1 MSCLGERLTAL
12 VDGELGD
19 EERER
24 AHAHLAGCARCR
36 EEADQLRRL
45 KGRLRGLSELPATDG
60 TDDLPS
66 PDFLSRLRTLPE
78 MSGLPGASAA
88 PEAPVPGLSPKSPVP
103 HAGSHPRHPSRPVRS
118 SARPVRPP
126 HAVRPRDNRPAGHAA
141 AIRVQPRRRY
151 LVVGA
156 ATLFLGLGTA
166 SYVAGGRQ
174 DSPAVTPAFDRF
186 AVEHALT
193 SGDAPMTDPLTDPV
207 NQIQVSP
214 SP

>member
-24 AHAHLAGCARCR
+24 AHAHLAVCAGCR
-36 EEADQLRRL
+36 EEADQLRKL
-45 KGRLRGLSELPATDG
+45 KGRLRGLSELPASDG
-60 TDDLPS
+60 TGDLPS
-66 PDFLSRLRTLPE
+66 GDFLNRLRTLPGAA
-78 MSGLPGASAA
+78 GLADAPAAGGAPAHGA
-88 PEAPVPGLSPKSPVP
+88 LPREPVP
-103 HAGSHPRHPSRPVRS
+103 HAGTRPRHPSRPARS
-118 SARPVRPP
+118 STRPVRAP
-126 HAVRPRDNRPAGHAA
+126 HAVRPRDGRPAGHA

-174 DSPAVTPAFDRF
+174 DTPAVTPAFDRF

-207 NQIQVSP
+207 NQVQVSP
-214 SP
+214 GP

>member
-36 EEADQLRRL
+36 EEADQLRKL

-66 PDFLSRLRTLPE
+66 PDFLSRLRTLPDL
-78 MSGLPGASAA
+78 SGLPDAPGAAG
-88 PEAPVPGLSPKSPVP
+88 APVPGVSPKSAVP
-103 HAGSHPRHPSRPVRS
+103 HAGSRPRHPSRPVRS
-118 SARPVRPP
+118 PARPVRAP
-126 HAVRPRDNRPAGHAA
+126 HAVRPRDNRPVGHTA
-141 AIRVQPRRRY
+141 AIRVPPRRRY

-166 SYVAGGRQ
+166 SYVAGGRH

-207 NQIQVSP
+207 NQVQVSP
-214 SP
+214 GP

>member
-24 AHAHLAGCARCR
+24 AHAHLAGCAGCR
-36 EEADQLRRL
+36 EEADQLRKL

-66 PDFLSRLRTLPE
+66 PDFLSRLRTLPGV
-78 MSGLPGASAA
+78 SDAPAASDA
-88 PEAPVPGLSPKSPVP
+88 PPVPGVSPKSAVP
-103 HAGSHPRHPSRPVRS
+103 HAGARPRHPSRPLRS

-126 HAVRPRDNRPAGHAA
+126 HAVRPRENRPVGHAT

-174 DSPAVTPAFDRF
+174 DTPAVTPAFDRF

-207 NQIQVSP
+207 NQVQVSP
-214 SP
+214 GP

>member
-24 AHAHLAGCARCR
+24 ALAHLAGCAGCR
-36 EEADQLRRL
+36 EEADQLRKL

-66 PDFLSRLRTLPE
+66 PDFLSRLRTLPDL
-78 MSGLPGASAA
+78 SGRPDAAEAPG
-88 PEAPVPGLSPKSPVP
+88 APVPGASPKTVVP
-103 HAGSHPRHPSRPVRS
+103 HAGHRSHRPHRPLRS

-141 AIRVQPRRRY
+141 AMRVQPRRRY

-156 ATLFLGLGTA
+156 ATLFLSLGTA

-174 DSPAVTPAFDRF
+174 DTPAVTPAFDRF

-207 NQIQVSP
+207 NQVQVSP
-214 SP
+214 GP

>member
-24 AHAHLAGCARCR
+24 ALAHLAGCAGCR
-36 EEADQLRRL
+36 EEADQLRKL
-45 KGRLRGLSELPATDG
+45 KGRLRGLSEPPATDG

-66 PDFLSRLRTLPE
+66 PDFLSRLRTLPDL
-78 MSGLPGASAA
+78 SGLPDAA
-88 PEAPVPGLSPKSPVP
+88 EAPGAHVPGVSPKTAVP
-103 HAGSHPRHPSRPVRS
+103 HAGHRSHRPHRPLRS
-118 SARPVRPP
+118 SARPARPP

-141 AIRVQPRRRY
+141 AMRVQPRRRY

-156 ATLFLGLGTA
+156 ATLFLSLGTA

-174 DSPAVTPAFDRF
+174 DTPAVTPAFDRF

-207 NQIQVSP
+207 NQVQVSP
-214 SP
+214 GP